1 MTLHFVVPPPEETIS
16 GGNVYNRALLD
27 ALRAAGVDA
36 RIASPHAP
44 RAEGAG
50 GSASD
55 TYLVDSLYLDA
66 VPRLR
71 PCHLLAHYLPCLV
84 DGSERPSFEE
94 RAALEAATGFVVPS
108 RFMADALARLAPSPR
123 PSLVVA
129 PGIDVAHEPAPRVA
143 RALMVANL
151 VPGKGVA
158 PFLRAL
164 RGRHL
169 ALTIVGRLDAD
180 PDYAAECR
188 AAAPSVELAGARPHR
203 ETLAMIAAS
212 DLLVSSSRMEAFGLA
227 LAEARALGVPIV
239 ARAGGNVAA
248 LVDEAAGGRVLA
260 DEEALADECVR
271 LGRDPLELE
280 RRRAAA
286 SALRPPARTWADA
299 ARDLVAGLQ
308 RLSAERPIPPGT

>member
-1 MTLHFVVPPPEETIS
+1 MTLHFVVPDPEATIS
-16 GGNVYNRALLD
+16 GGNVYNRNLLA
-27 ALRAAGVDA
+27 ALRAAGADVRVVAPDSRGARDA
-36 RIASPHAP
+36 AA
-44 RAEGAG
+44 AGAC
-50 GSASD
+50 
-55 TYLVDSLYLDA
+55 LVDSLYLDA
-66 VPRLR
+66 VPRFR

-84 DGSERPSFEE
+84 DGSEQPSPEE

-108 RFMADALARLAPSPR
+108 GFMADALGRLAPSPR
-123 PSLVVA
+123 PALVVA
-129 PGIDVAHEPAPRVA
+129 PGIDVAHDPVPRAA
-143 RALMVANL
+143 RAVMVANL

-164 RGRHL
+164 RGRDL

-180 PDYAAECR
+180 PAYAAECR
-188 AAAPSVELAGARPHR
+188 AAAPAVELVGPRPHR

-239 ARAGGNVAA
+239 ARAGGNVAS
-248 LVDEAAGGRVLA
+248 LVDEASGGRVLP

-271 LGRDPLELE
+271 LARDRPELE

-286 SALRPPARTWADA
+286 RARRPPARTWADA
-299 ARDLVAGLQ
+299 ARDLVVGLQ
-308 RLSAERPIPPGT
+308 RLSPDRPMPPGT